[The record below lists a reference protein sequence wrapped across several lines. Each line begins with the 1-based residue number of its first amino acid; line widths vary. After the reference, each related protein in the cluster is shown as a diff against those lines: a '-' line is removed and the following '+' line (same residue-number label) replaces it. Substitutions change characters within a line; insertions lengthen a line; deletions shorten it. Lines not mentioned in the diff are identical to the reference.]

1 VRTVTETPRVPKSS
15 ILLELST
22 VAGLIRTLVD
32 QALAGLEAREDFL
45 TYTLLAVLGE
55 ANPTQVATH
64 EGVPLTTVSDRLN
77 RLVQRGHAEKVPNPA
92 DGRSSLYRLTETGW
106 SAFWEAQPRFRAA
119 LEGVDRRLDMPLEE
133 IRRAIESV
141 ERALREQLA
150 EVNAEKTPVP

>member
-1 VRTVTETPRVPKSS
+1 MTETPRVPKSS

-32 QALAGLEAREDFL
+32 QALAGLDAREDFL

-77 RLVQRGHAEKVPNPA
+77 RLVQRGHAERVPNPA
-92 DGRSSLYRLTETGW
+92 DGRSSLFRLTEDGW
-106 SAFWEAQPRFRAA
+106 SAFWEAQPRFREA
-119 LEGVDRRLDMPLEE
+119 LDGVDARLDLPLDE

-141 ERALREQLA
+141 ERALREQLVA
-150 EVNAEKTPVP
+150 VNEKKTSEP

>member
-1 VRTVTETPRVPKSS
+1 MTETPRVPKSS

-32 QALAGLEAREDFL
+32 QALAGLEAREGFL
-45 TYTLLAVLGE
+45 TYTLLAVFGE

-77 RLVQRGHAEKVPNPA
+77 RLVQRGHAERVPNPA
-92 DGRSSLYRLTETGW
+92 DGRSSLFRLTEEGW
-106 SAFWEAQPRFRAA
+106 AAFWEAQPRFREV
-119 LEGVDRRLDMPLEE
+119 LEGVDERLDMPLDE

-141 ERALREQLA
+141 ERALRDQLVLN
-150 EVNAEKTPVP
+150 EKKTPTP